1 MIGEDQMGLSEVIK
15 SVLERFSPDNQ
26 TKLVNVHILLVIMFG
41 RILTLLYFLAEY
53 IFNRRFIEISKFY

>member
-41 RILTLLYFLAEY
+41 RILTLLFPCRVYF
-53 IFNRRFIEISKFY
+53 

>member
-53 IFNRRFIEISKFY
+53 IFNRRFIKISKFY